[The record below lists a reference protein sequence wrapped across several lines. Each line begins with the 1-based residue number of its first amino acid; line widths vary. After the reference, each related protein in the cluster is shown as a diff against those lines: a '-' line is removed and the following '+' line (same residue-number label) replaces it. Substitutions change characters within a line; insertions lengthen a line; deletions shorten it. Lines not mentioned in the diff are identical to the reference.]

1 MSVCVL
7 ALKDDSAEII
17 HQNAPAEG
25 LVTSKYNTATTSRYN
40 WTWLC
45 DVPASPEADVH
56 MASMGNVEMCTMTWM
71 KIQRSMMMMSTY
83 QDLVWFNFRE
93 TIDVREQSVKW
104 KKHVHP
110 GITAQSIFV
119 PTNWFAS
126 GTAMIILYQLEQNMQ
141 QYNLIFVTTTIF
153 VMFGGLNHFVTVVI
167 ENIKKDIAE
176 IHCCICIRMI
186 VLAVSLRWDSYWFDI
201 LAANKERISRAWNLE

>member
-1 MSVCVL
+1 MYKYNQTSTKSISYMYISLVSIAVGLNKGAIRVGKNETTLSFSSSKQLRAVHWWVCVCWRW
-7 ALKDDSAEII
+7 KMMNDDAAWSNESAEII

-45 DVPASPEADVH
+45 DVPALPEADVH

-93 TIDVREQSVKW
+93 TIDVREQSVK
-104 KKHVHP
+104 
-110 GITAQSIFV
+110 
-119 PTNWFAS
+119 
-126 GTAMIILYQLEQNMQ
+126 
-141 QYNLIFVTTTIF
+141 
-153 VMFGGLNHFVTVVI
+153 
-167 ENIKKDIAE
+167 
-176 IHCCICIRMI
+176 
-186 VLAVSLRWDSYWFDI
+186 
-201 LAANKERISRAWNLE
+201 